1 YTTRFRPGLI
11 TEADSQPVPAV
22 NGYDNHSKSHHIILI
37 KMYPDRF
44 VKRIRNIR
52 FRYQRQCLRPFQ
64 SRFFTV
70 TVIGDFPK
78 NTDAIQAL
86 FSLASLPGILG
97 MHINAI
103 CAAVYLRGTQFYQ
116 LIDAFFQF
124 RIGYIF
130 FNICQSTDCF
140 GGYLTIVESLTHS
153 YSVLVL
159 ALIST
164 LNDILTP
171 VLLMFGVDRSLMV
184 YANSSF
190 RYSSNRSLIKCS
202 IWVADRDF
210 K

>member
-1 YTTRFRPGLI
+1 
-11 TEADSQPVPAV
+11 
-22 NGYDNHSKSHHIILI
+22 
-37 KMYPDRF
+37 MYPDRF
-44 VKRIRNIR
+44 VKRIRNVR

-103 CAAVYLRGTQFYQ
+103 CAAIYLRGTQFYQ

-130 FNICQSTDCF
+130 FNICQSTDFF
-140 GGYLTIVESLTHS
+140 GGYLTIVESLTHR
-153 YSVLVL
+153 YSVVL
-159 ALIST
+159 LSLTSALYEIFSP
-164 LNDILTP
+164 D
-171 VLLMFGVDRSLMV
+171 VLMFGDVKSLMV
-184 YANSSF
+184 YEHSSF